1 MGKKHNKCQGDL
13 PFSDF
18 SCGTIEAVKE
28 ITARYSGLIVSVCAW
43 VQNAEPSGTLGDV
56 VGCHINFQFFSFS
69 FGPLSDPGVVC
80 WRTKS
85 VLRSVRANIRRE
97 TFPQCARR
105 EEEERVLL
113 FWYCWGVREPG
124 KETAMGR
131 KKIQITR
138 IMDERNRQVSGT
150 EITVHLYIYVCLC
163 LI

>member
-1 MGKKHNKCQGDL
+1 MSRRLAFQWFQLWNNWSSQRDNSTLFRSHSFCMCLSTKC
-13 PFSDF
+13 
-18 SCGTIEAVKE
+18 
-28 ITARYSGLIVSVCAW
+28 R
-43 VQNAEPSGTLGDV
+43 TLWYFGRCCW
-56 VGCHINFQFFSFS
+56 CHINFQFFSFS

-113 FWYCWGVREPG
+113 FWYCWGVRESG